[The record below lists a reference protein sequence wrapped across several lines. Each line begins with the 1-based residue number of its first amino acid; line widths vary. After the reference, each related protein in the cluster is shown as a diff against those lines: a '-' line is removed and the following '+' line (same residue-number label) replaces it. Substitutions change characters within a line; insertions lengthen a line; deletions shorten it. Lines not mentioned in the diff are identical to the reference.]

1 MDLNTEDRAWFA
13 AFHLAWPLYAH
24 DTERVVDTISWH
36 ADRLGYR
43 HPAVEAMTDQ
53 LARMHGWG
61 GGPDRAEISAHARHP
76 A

>member
-43 HPAVEAMTDQ
+43 HPAVEAQTS
-53 LARMHGWG
+53 GSW
-61 GGPDRAEISAHARHP
+61 
-76 A
+76 